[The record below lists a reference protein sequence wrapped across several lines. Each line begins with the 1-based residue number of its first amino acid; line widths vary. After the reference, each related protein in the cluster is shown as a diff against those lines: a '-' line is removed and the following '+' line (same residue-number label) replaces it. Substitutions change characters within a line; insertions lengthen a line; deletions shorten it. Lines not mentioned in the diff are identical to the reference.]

1 MAVAVCLT
9 GLISPS
15 AQAGVSF
22 GLFYDNLSP
31 YGSWQVSARYGRV
44 WQPAEET
51 EGWNPYYDGHWV
63 YTDVGWTWISDYEW
77 GAIPYHYGTWTL
89 DPAFGWVWV
98 PGTVWAPAWV
108 VFRTGPDY
116 IGWAPVAPGFSVGV
130 SFRSGRSSAVPFTFV
145 PTGSFLS
152 RRVRT
157 CVVPQSRTTVVINN
171 TRIVNNLVV
180 ENNVVVNRGPDLTV
194 IEKASGRRVHAMPI
208 ERVSRVTPGP
218 HFTRD
223 ELRVD
228 PQQLKHGLRVAEPV
242 SAKTPLP
249 TTRSREAAGRESLAA
264 HPGTAEPSAGVSH
277 TPQRVS
283 KPSGKAPEE
292 LAPRAG
298 SGDSRAEGRG
308 APDRP
313 PVMQRPTPAQP
324 RRMPSAE
331 TTAARQP
338 SRQEAPGRAPAA
350 PVPAKRN
357 EPPAR
362 GEKPAPKEVKR
373 PHDSGKDKN

>member
-208 ERVSRVTPGP
+208 ERVSRVAPGP

-223 ELRVD
+223 ELHTYVRQQCHYSRHFTRYLSALLANIVD
-228 PQQLKHGLRVAEPV
+228 ETDRRDLVQNRPHIRLPRGRHVLGHIRGALGDRPVGRGVLEEHEPV
-242 SAKTPLP
+242 CRSCGKPTVDQGDVVLSRCLRACAEGEAERERRGRELHRRGATAYRREYPCRSSLPPLP
-249 TTRSREAAGRESLAA
+249 ET
-264 HPGTAEPSAGVSH
+264 GT
-277 TPQRVS
+277 
-283 KPSGKAPEE
+283 
-292 LAPRAG
+292 
-298 SGDSRAEGRG
+298 
-308 APDRP
+308 
-313 PVMQRPTPAQP
+313 
-324 RRMPSAE
+324 
-331 TTAARQP
+331 
-338 SRQEAPGRAPAA
+338 
-350 PVPAKRN
+350 
-357 EPPAR
+357 
-362 GEKPAPKEVKR
+362 
-373 PHDSGKDKN
+373 